1 MPLLLRCR
9 GNNREGLIP
18 PSRARSSPT
27 RRTFGATLCEA
38 SAGAM
43 KPLMLHIPD
52 GGEHSYGDEEIDR
65 EDNHYMV
72 GHRAPES

>member
-1 MPLLLRCR
+1 
-9 GNNREGLIP
+9 
-18 PSRARSSPT
+18 
-27 RRTFGATLCEA
+27 
-38 SAGAM
+38 M